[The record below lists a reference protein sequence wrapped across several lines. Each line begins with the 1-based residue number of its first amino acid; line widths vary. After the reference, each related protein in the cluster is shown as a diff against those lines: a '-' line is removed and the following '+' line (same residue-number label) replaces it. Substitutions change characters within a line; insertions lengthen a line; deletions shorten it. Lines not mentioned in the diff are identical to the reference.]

1 MSKGIDCAT
10 RLTAKT
16 AKGVAD
22 AGYEFVGRYLVP
34 LRGSLRWKA
43 LTREEARVISDAGL
57 QILTVY
63 ETTADRAK
71 GGKVYG
77 TIDGASAREC
87 ADAIGLP
94 KDAVIYFAVDYQTKE
109 YDVVEQYLRGVKQ
122 FLGPYKMGVYG
133 SYYVVEAMR
142 QRGVTQYL
150 WQCVAW
156 SYRMVTPHYSVY
168 QHTAGESVAG
178 VAVDINDCPN
188 MEAAGMWSYREDGD
202 NMERYNRIKDMP
214 EWAQADIK
222 ALCDAKVLRGY
233 GTAVDDDGRPA
244 DLNMTEDMIREI
256 IWCKRMIEK
265 GVKA

>member
-1 MSKGIDCAT
+1 MTGVDCAT
-10 RLTAKT
+10 RLTEKT
-16 AKGVAD
+16 AKGIAD

-34 LRGSLRWKA
+34 LRGNLRWKA
-43 LTREEARVISDAGL
+43 LTRAEARIISDAGL

-142 QRGVTQYL
+142 SRGVTNYL

-156 SYRMVTPHYSVY
+156 SYRMVSPHYSVY
-168 QHTAGESVAG
+168 QHTAGASVAG
-178 VAVDINDCPN
+178 VAVDINDCPD
-188 MEAAGMWSYREDGD
+188 MDRAGLWAYGEDEEE
-202 NMERYNRIKDMP
+202 MQRYNSVGEMP
-214 EWAQADIK
+214 GYAQADIK
-222 ALCDAKVLRGY
+222 ELCNRGILKGR
-233 GTAVDDDGRPA
+233 GTAKDGNGYPA
-244 DLNMTEDMIREI
+244 DLDLSEDMIRNLI
-256 IWCKRMIEK
+256 LCKRMIEGETK
-265 GVKA
+265 